1 MNAATAELAQQLLT
15 ALRDVP
21 GLRPAT
27 PATVPAASWVP
38 WDWDLLAVDIDDDR
52 VRIRLV
58 ATELPLQPLVR
69 TAGETLRRVLVAGDR
84 PGTRLCLEIT
94 DIDGAAFRA

>member
-1 MNAATAELAQQLLT
+1 VSESELAQELLT
-15 ALRDVP
+15 ALREVP
-21 GLRPAT
+21 GVRPAT

-58 ATELPLQPLVR
+58 ATRLPLPPLFAD
-69 TAGETLRRVLVAGDR
+69 AGEALRRVLVANGR
-84 PGTRLCLEIT
+84 ATARLCLEIT
-94 DIDGAAFRA
+94 DLDGAAFRDGA